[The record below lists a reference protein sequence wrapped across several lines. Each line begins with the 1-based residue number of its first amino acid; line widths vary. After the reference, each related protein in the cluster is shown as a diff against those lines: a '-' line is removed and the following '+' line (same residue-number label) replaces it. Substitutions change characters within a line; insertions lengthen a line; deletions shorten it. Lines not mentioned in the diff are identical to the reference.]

1 MAGRDTRY
9 LEFHKGKWRA
19 SIHIPAPYTR
29 RLGPSSRDPSTQ
41 GAYARPRQGAGP
53 LSLS

>member
-19 SIHIPAPYTR
+19 SIHIPAPYTG
-29 RLGPSSRDPSTQ
+29 RLGPSSRDPPHREPTR
-41 GAYARPRQGAGP
+41 GPGKALARCR
-53 LSLS
+53 

>member
-19 SIHIPAPYTR
+19 SIHIPAPTR
-29 RLGPSSRDPSTQ
+29 DAWDQAQEIPPHREPTRGP
-41 GAYARPRQGAGP
+41 GKALARCR
-53 LSLS
+53 